1 MYVAMV
7 LNIVFI
13 SLLVFILQLHE
24 KAKGKA
30 SQATQSLLY
39 SSAQS
44 ITTDYFILNDPHYK
58 EDNCTLL
65 FSAYP

>member
-7 LNIVFI
+7 LNIVLI

-30 SQATQSLLY
+30 S
-39 SSAQS
+39 
-44 ITTDYFILNDPHYK
+44 
-58 EDNCTLL
+58 
-65 FSAYP
+65 